1 MFRLC
6 PVLACLIAAVLP
18 VAARACGTPICVV
31 DPDTLAL
38 TQIITFD
45 DMPSSFGPGR
55 LVDDVLVAPG
65 AQFGER
71 FAGQTQDALGFFD
84 QISGAPDAP
93 LVAISGGPGET
104 LSITRMSDTNVLNG
118 FGPAQYPKRDAQGE
132 GAIAVLFDRD
142 QSALSFDLRGGE
154 DGTARL
160 LFLRRDGSVV
170 QDIEVSSVREHG
182 FGFVRSDG
190 SADIA
195 GFVLTNG
202 DPQGLAMDNLRFEP
216 PQQMG
221 AMPHALEPFG

>member
-6 PVLACLIAAVLP
+6 LALSCLTVPLLP
-18 VAARACGTPICVV
+18 NALWACDAEICVV

-38 TQIITFD
+38 TKIITFD
-45 DMPSSFGPGR
+45 DLPSSFGPGR
-55 LVDDVLVAPG
+55 LVDDVLVVPG

-71 FAGQTQDALGFFD
+71 FAGQSRDTVGFFD
-84 QISGAPDAP
+84 QITGTAEAP

-104 LSITRMSDTNVLNG
+104 LSVTRMSDTNVLNG
-118 FGPAQYPKRDAQGE
+118 FGPARYPKRDAQGE

-170 QDIEVSSVREHG
+170 QDLEVNSVREHG
-182 FGFVRSDG
+182 FGFVRSNG
-190 SADIA
+190 AADIA

-221 AMPHALEPFG
+221 TLPHVIAPAG

>member
-1 MFRLC
+1 MFRFCL
-6 PVLACLIAAVLP
+6 VLTCLSAALLP
-18 VAARACGTPICVV
+18 NPARACDAAICVV

-45 DMPSSFGPGR
+45 DLPSSFGPGR
-55 LVDDVLVAPG
+55 LVDDVLVVPG

-71 FAGQTQDALGFFD
+71 FAGQSREALGFFD
-84 QISGAPDAP
+84 QITGVPLAP

-104 LSITRMSDTNVLNG
+104 LSITRMSNTNVLNG
-118 FGPAQYPKRDAQGE
+118 FGSARYPKRDAQGE

-190 SADIA
+190 TADIA

-202 DPQGLAMDNLRFEP
+202 DPQGLALDNLRFEP

-221 AMPHALEPFG
+221 ALPLLTQRAG